1 MKKVNEVN
9 SVKDMDMEHK
19 GHEGHEMKMEHEEHK
34 KSGGHDHGAMIADF
48 KRRFAVCAVLTV
60 PVLILSAN
68 LRSLLGFPIKPLFTG
83 ESYILFALA
92 TVIYV
97 YGGYPFIKG
106 FFGEIR
112 TRSIGMMTLISV
124 AITTAYFYSAAVTL
138 GLEGMDFFWELATL
152 IDVMLLGHWIE
163 MRSVMGASKA
173 LEELARL
180 MPSVAHKKMPDG
192 MEMDVPLDEVATGDT
207 VIVKPGEKMPA
218 DGKVISGQT
227 SVNESM
233 LTGESK
239 PVSKSPGAMVVGGS
253 VNGEGSVEVEVT
265 KTGKGSFLS
274 QVIDLVR
281 QAQESKSRTQ
291 DLANKAAF
299 YLTVVAIAGG
309 TGTLLIWTL
318 LIGMDF
324 SFAIERSVTVMV
336 IACPHALG
344 LAVPLVV
351 AVSTSIAA
359 VNGLLIRDRTAFEKG
374 RNIQVVMFDKT
385 GTLTEGR
392 FGVTDTLMFTDINE
406 GELLKLA
413 AAVEAR
419 SEHPI
424 AKGIVDAVE
433 TPAQV
438 SDFKAI
444 PGKGAQGVVE
454 GQEVMIV
461 SPGYINEHKYVVSDD
476 RIDTLSGQGKT
487 IVFVVR
493 DKKVAGAIALADI
506 IRPESSDA
514 IGKLKSMGIKC
525 MMITGDNKQVAEWVS
540 ASLGLDEYFA
550 EVLPQDKVA
559 KVKEVQN
566 RGLIVAMTGD
576 GVNDAPALA
585 QADVGIAVRAGTDVA
600 IEAADII
607 LVKSDPRDVAAIL
620 ALSRATYKKMIQ
632 NLIWATGYNVFAI
645 PLAAGVLYGVGL
657 VLSPAVGAALMSIS
671 TVIVSINAR
680 FLSIER

>member
-1 MKKVNEVN
+1 MKNMEH
-9 SVKDMDMEHK
+9 MQHAEHK
-19 GHEGHEMKMEHEEHK
+19 GREMK
-34 KSGGHDHGAMIADF
+34 GHDHGAMIADF
-48 KRRFAVCAVLTV
+48 RKRFIVCAVLTV
-60 PVLILSAN
+60 PTLMLSAN
-68 LRSLLGFPIKPLFTG
+68 LRSLLGLSMKPLFTG
-83 ESYILFALA
+83 ESYVLFVLSSI
-92 TVIYV
+92 IYG
-97 YGGYPFIKG
+97 YGGYPFLKG
-106 FFGEIR
+106 FIDEIR
-112 TRSIGMMTLISV
+112 TRAIGMMTLISV
-124 AITTAYFYSAAVTL
+124 AITTAYFYSAAVTF

-180 MPSVAHKKMPDG
+180 MPSVAHKRMPDG
-192 MEMDVPLDEVATGDT
+192 MEMDVPLEEVSTGDT

-218 DGKVISGQT
+218 DGKVISGLT

-239 PVSKSPGAMVVGGS
+239 PVSKSPGATVVGGS
-253 VNGEGSVEVEVT
+253 VNGEGSIEVEVT
-265 KTGKGSFLS
+265 KTGKDSFLS

-291 DLANKAAF
+291 DLANRAAF
-299 YLTVVAIAGG
+299 YLTVVAIVGG
-309 TGTLLIWTL
+309 TGTLFAWTL
-318 LIGMDF
+318 FLGQTF

-374 RNIQVVMFDKT
+374 RNIQVVLFDKT

-392 FGVTDTLMFTDINE
+392 FGVTDTLTFADMTEDE
-406 GELLKLA
+406 VLRLA

-424 AKGIVDAVE
+424 AKGIVGSVE
-433 TPAQV
+433 VV
-438 SDFKAI
+438 SDVTDFKAI

-454 GQEVMIV
+454 GREVMVV
-461 SPGYINEHKYVVSDD
+461 SPGYINEHKYDISDE
-476 RIDTLSGQGKT
+476 RIGTLSSQGKT
-487 IVFVVR
+487 IVFVLD
-493 DKKVAGAIALADI
+493 DKKVVGAIALADI
-506 IRPESSDA
+506 IRKESEDA
-514 IGKLKSMGIKC
+514 IRRLKSMGIRC
-525 MMITGDNKQVAEWVS
+525 MMITGGNKQVAEWVS
-540 ASLGLDEYFA
+540 SSLGLDEYFA
-550 EVLPQDKVA
+550 EVLPQDKVE
-559 KVKEVQN
+559 KVKEVQGRN
-566 RGLIVAMTGD
+566 LIVAMTGD

-600 IEAADII
+600 IEAADIV
-607 LVKSDPRDVAAIL
+607 LVKSDPRDVVAIL
-620 ALSRATYKKMIQ
+620 ALSRATYGKMIQ
-632 NLIWATGYNVFAI
+632 NLVWATGYNVFAI
-645 PLAAGVLYGVGL
+645 PLAAGVLYSVGVL
-657 VLSPAVGAALMSIS
+657 LTPAVGAALMSIS

-680 FLSIER
+680 FLRIER